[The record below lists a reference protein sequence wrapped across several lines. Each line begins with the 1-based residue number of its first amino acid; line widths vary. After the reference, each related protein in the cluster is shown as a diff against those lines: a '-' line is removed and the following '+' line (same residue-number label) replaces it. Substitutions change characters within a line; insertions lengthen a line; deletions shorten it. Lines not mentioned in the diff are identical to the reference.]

1 MGIIVRGLIVR
12 ISALT
17 CGMVELVLREL
28 GRRIRARR
36 EDLEWTQETL
46 AFFAGLD
53 RSYVG
58 GVERGERNVTFTV
71 LCRLA
76 AALKCDVGALTAGL
90 PASTL

>member
-1 MGIIVRGLIVR
+1 
-12 ISALT
+12 
-17 CGMVELVLREL
+17 MVELVLREL

-71 LCRLA
+71 LCCFA